1 MSARSVSGILMA
13 MIKKVVRIGTVEGQD
28 AIRRADSLLLTPA
41 ERVAALILMRDQMF
55 PGRLDKR
62 AVCIRVL
69 SK

>member
-1 MSARSVSGILMA
+1 MA

-41 ERVAALILMRDQMF
+41 ERVAALIRMRDLMF

-62 AVCIRVL
+62 VVCVRVL
-69 SK
+69 AK